1 MPELVLTK
9 NGANGHHKFTL
20 TVTETSYSIE
30 NNTSVVSFSLKI
42 SKVQSGYDYNWG
54 TNNASAY
61 TETVNIN
68 GTTYTAHNGKYDGS
82 SVTTYISGTQTINHD
97 SDGSKTITC
106 SFSVDDKTGKSYTS
120 GDASASG
127 TLTLTTIPRASSF
140 NASSYSG
147 TLGTS
152 MNITY
157 TSASSSFNHT
167 LLLDLSSTTIGSNN
181 TSGSFT
187 WTPAYTLAS
196 NNINSKTLSGTLTL
210 ITYNGSTE
218 LGRKTAPI
226 TLTMP
231 NNSTMQPTMT
241 LANTDVNGYSTRF
254 GAYVYSKSILQ
265 LEPTASFKYGATLGS
280 ITYTIKKENSSGE
293 VLASGTYSTIT
304 YYRYTTNY
312 VGTLYIEV
320 SVSDS
325 RGFTK
330 QVTSSVS
337 VAAYSPP
344 NISQFQCERDA
355 TTESTIICY
364 ILGNSTNV
372 NNANQNTTNWVLEYK
387 KTSSSTWIN
396 GGSWTSYVIDTT
408 TAGNE
413 QYITN
418 TDVDASY
425 DLRLTA
431 TDYFGTVTKTLI
443 VTSSFTLMNFS
454 NGGMGMAI
462 GKSSESENL
471 FECDLSTKFNKDTT
485 ILNNVISGN
494 VKSKNLI
501 DENNPILSSSATWIG
516 NDSVHYLTTTA
527 TWSAPVTW
535 WIPIK
540 VGEQYAFK
548 YKQRNS
554 NNLYFYI
561 TEYDNIDGTVLRR
574 IVNDGTGTSYTF
586 TIQNNGYLAVRFN
599 NNANLSNVEISEVQ
613 LERGSVVTSY
623 TPYFMPLNEVAK
635 ELNGNESMGNV
646 SVKSIRTKNLLGT
659 KAFLRGR
666 INETTGAIENQD
678 RVTDVGI
685 GNDYITITTNASW
698 SGAYTDNYIEV
709 NTNEIYNLNF
719 TTSNPSNSWGSVYC
733 YDSSKNFL
741 GQATKTNIS
750 TSANYSIKIELKPN
764 TQYARVVLQN
774 TASGTITY
782 SKLQLE
788 SGSSAT
794 SYTPYQDLDGSV
806 LDTQLY
812 YNNNVT
818 SNLNYA
824 FHNGMYFYGPDAL
837 NKPSSHGYGSVFV
850 LNSQGA
856 VHNNASN
863 WCQQIAFPTDG
874 HIYYR
879 QKINSASWG
888 NWQQIL

>member
-61 TETVNIN
+61 TEIVNIN

-82 SVTTYISGTQTINHD
+82 STTTYISGTQTITHD

-157 TSASSSFNHT
+157 TSASGSFNHT

-181 TSGSFT
+181 TSGTFT

-210 ITYNGSTE
+210 ITYNGATE

-241 LANTDVNGYSTRF
+241 LAKTDVNSYSTRF

-265 LEPTASFKYGATLGS
+265 LQPTASFKYNATLGS
-280 ITYTIKKENSSGE
+280 VTYTIKKENSSGE

-337 VAAYSPP
+337 VVAYSPP
-344 NISQFQCERDA
+344 NISQFQCERNA
-355 TTESTIICY
+355 TTESTIVCY
-364 ILGNSTNV
+364 IVGNSTNV

-387 KTSSSTWIN
+387 KTNSNTWIN
-396 GGSWTSYVIDTT
+396 GGTWTSYSVDTT
-408 TAGNE
+408 TPGNA
-413 QYITN
+413 QYLTN

-425 DLRLTA
+425 DIRLTA
-431 TDYFGTVTKTLI
+431 TDYFGSVTKTLI

-454 NGGMGMAI
+454 NGGKGIAI
-462 GKSSESENL
+462 GKSSEAEEL
-471 FECDLSTKFNKDTT
+471 FECDLKTRFNKDTT
-485 ILNNVISGN
+485 ILGN
-494 VKSKNLI
+494 VVGSRFESKNLLNL
-501 DENNPILSSSATWIG
+501 EQCTFEHCTLNNDKS
-516 NDSVHYLTTTA
+516 
-527 TWSAPVTW
+527 
-535 WIPIK
+535 
-540 VGEQYAFK
+540 
-548 YKQRNS
+548 
-554 NNLYFYI
+554 
-561 TEYDNIDGTVLRR
+561 
-574 IVNDGTGTSYTF
+574 
-586 TIQNNGYLAVRFN
+586 
-599 NNANLSNVEISEVQ
+599 
-613 LERGSVVTSY
+613 VTSNISNF
-623 TPYFMPLNEVAK
+623 YFC
-635 ELNGNESMGNV
+635 
-646 SVKSIRTKNLLGT
+646 SIKFTYL
-659 KAFLRGR
+659 
-666 INETTGAIENQD
+666 
-678 RVTDVGI
+678 
-685 GNDYITITTNASW
+685 NDYFLNNKGKNITFSISQAITNRKVTIVIYGTRTGGGSYQEFDSTEGAS
-698 SGAYTDNYIEV
+698 YI
-709 NTNEIYNLNF
+709 
-719 TTSNPSNSWGSVYC
+719 
-733 YDSSKNFL
+733 
-741 GQATKTNIS
+741 
-750 TSANYSIKIELKPN
+750 
-764 TQYARVVLQN
+764 
-774 TASGTITY
+774 SGTIASDFT
-782 SKLQLE
+782 SVTQVELRFNRNPSTFTDTSTTRTNFMLE
-788 SGSSAT
+788 IDT
-794 SYTPYQDLDGSV
+794 TTPTTYTPYQGI
-806 LDTQLY
+806 
-812 YNNNVT
+812 
-818 SNLNYA
+818 
-824 FHNGMYFYGPDAL
+824 
-837 NKPSSHGYGSVFV
+837 GYVKG
-850 LNSQGA
+850 
-856 VHNNASN
+856 
-863 WCQQIAFPTDG
+863 
-874 HIYYR
+874 
-879 QKINSASWG
+879 NSASGSQHYIKYDDGTLVCWG
-888 NWQQIL
+888 IRPLTNVAITNAFGVLYRSDWISGTAFAATFTSIDVCNLFIHNCTYASMLATEGSPSTTATQAFYIVRGNSSTITNIVVGYHAIGRWK